1 MIVLKKY
8 KLATNN
14 LNVTK
19 VTLDNFE
26 QTTRGSLG
34 FVSCLTS
41 TGISYGI
48 VRNMEVAAPKPYDPR
63 CTPILFTRC
72 SPFYARIMY
81 ERYKKEKERFSNLAK
96 EIEKETEKQQKLI
109 TEKKQNDIEF
119 MKQENSH
126 QYMEDDSINQQSR
139 GKRLSLNN
147 GIFTQNDNY

>member
-63 CTPILFTRC
+63 CTPSLFTRC
-72 SPFYARIMY
+72 PSFYARNMY
-81 ERYKKEKERFSNLAK
+81 ERYKEEKERFLNLAK
-96 EIEKETEKQQKLI
+96 EIEKQQKSI
-109 TEKKQNDIEF
+109 TEKRQNDIEF
-119 MKQENSH
+119 MKQENSP